1 MPSGDAPPPRPWCPD
16 GPRAEVVALGDRI
29 AELSARIQA
38 ATWELLALIRQFDE
52 RNGWAGCV
60 SCAEW
65 LGWRTGLA
73 PGAARE
79 HVRVARALADLP
91 KLSDAMRCGKVS
103 YSKMRAITR
112 VATPETEDDLLN
124 VALSG
129 TAAHVEKIVRAWRRV
144 DRLAEQAED
153 RRRHETRSL
162 RTWVDDDGMV
172 VVRGRLS
179 PEVGAVVR
187 RALEAA
193 CDQARGGDARAS
205 DACADDAGGEAA
217 APTGASTVRGSGA
230 TAGDAAAGGGAEAEV
245 PSLAQRQADALGV
258 IAECALAGGLDR
270 GTAGDRY
277 QVVLH
282 VDADALKEA
291 PDVGSCQFKPQH
303 VVADRA
309 QKRSTAQTPREA
321 RQPYWNRRRWSCRS
335 AFHRHWPRS
344 GRNGFQVVLHMDADA
359 LTEAPDVP
367 AGTPAAAPGSVRP
380 RGGPDTPAGMP
391 ATAPGSVGG
400 GDGPRIAAEAP
411 ATASGPEGRD
421 GDSRVAAGTSA
432 TAPGPAGRGDG
443 ARVPA
448 ETPAETRAA
457 TGRRGPG
464 PKTQASA
471 AWRAARGR
479 PTRRSTQPCPGPRAA
494 APTPAVHA
502 QTVLDEAGGIH
513 VSTETARRLACD
525 AATVRMQHG
534 PGGEILDVGRRTR
547 TISPALRRA
556 LRARD
561 HQCRFPGCRNQRC
574 DCHHVRHWADG
585 GATALDNL
593 VLLCRRHHRAVH
605 EEGFR
610 VTLDAAG
617 GVVFRRPDGRP
628 LPEAPAAPAWTGP
641 PLAPATARLERD
653 GVSIGPDTATPDWRG
668 ERLDLDWAIHVL
680 WRPRPKEAPAGDGQ
694 VPDRP

>member
-1 MPSGDAPPPRPWCPD
+1 MHPETTPVVPLPPLHPADSFVPSGDVPPPRPWCPD
-16 GPRAEVVALGDRI
+16 GPQAEVVALGDRI

-38 ATWELLALIRQFDE
+38 ATWELLELIRRFDD
-52 RNGWAGCV
+52 RNGWAGCT

-91 KLSDAMRCGKVS
+91 KLSDAMRRGKVS
-103 YSKMRAITR
+103 YSKVRAVTR

-124 VALSG
+124 VAVSG

-162 RTWVDDDGMV
+162 RTWVDEDGMV

-187 RALEAA
+187 RAIEAA
-193 CDQARGGDARAS
+193 CDQALGAGAAETDGGA
-205 DACADDAGGEAA
+205 DAGGAAGASADAGADVAPGEAA
-217 APTGASTVRGSGA
+217 ETP
-230 TAGDAAAGGGAEAEV
+230 E

-282 VDADALKEA
+282 VDADALTEA
-291 PDVGSCQFKPQH
+291 PDVPSGT
-303 VVADRA
+303 
-309 QKRSTAQTPREA
+309 STT
-321 RQPYWNRRRWSCRS
+321 S
-335 AFHRHWPRS
+335 ASGS
-344 GRNGFQVVLHMDADA
+344 GRRGDR
-359 LTEAPDVP
+359 PDVP
-367 AGTPAAAPGSVRP
+367 AGTPTTVTSESELLDSGP
-380 RGGPDTPAGMP
+380 RVPAGTP
-391 ATAPGSVGG
+391 
-400 GDGPRIAAEAP
+400 
-411 ATASGPEGRD
+411 TASVSESEWPDR
-421 GDSRVAAGTSA
+421 A
-432 TAPGPAGRGDG
+432 

-448 ETPAETRAA
+448 GTPVVVSPGIDLPDAGSETHAGATRHA
-457 TGRRGPG
+457 GGVVR
-464 PKTQASA
+464 
-471 AWRAARGR
+471 
-479 PTRRSTQPCPGPRAA
+479 TRWSPHPCPGVGSAA
-494 APTPAVHA
+494 SPPTVCR

-513 VSTETARRLACD
+513 VSAETARRLACD

-534 PGGEILDVGRRTR
+534 PTGEILDVGRRTR

-561 HQCRFPGCRNQRC
+561 RQCRFPGCRNRRV
-574 DCHHVRHWADG
+574 DAHHIEHWAHG

-610 VTLDAAG
+610 ITLDAAG
-617 GVVFRRPDGRP
+617 EVEFLRPDGRP

-641 PLAPATARLERD
+641 PLAPVTARLEWD
-653 GVSIGPDTATPDWRG
+653 GVSIDPDTLTPDWRG

-680 WRPRPKEAPAGDGQ
+680 WRPRPQAETICEEQA
-694 VPDRP
+694 PDRP

>member
-1 MPSGDAPPPRPWCPD
+1 MRPATTPDDPAAPTHFADGAAPAGGAPD
-16 GPRAEVVALGDRI
+16 GSRRQKADGRRAEVARLGDRI

-38 ATWELLALIRQFDE
+38 ATWELLVLIRQFDE
-52 RNGWAGCV
+52 SSGWAGCA

-79 HVRVARALADLP
+79 HVRVARALANLP
-91 KLSDAMRCGKVS
+91 KLGDAMRRGAVS
-103 YSKMRAITR
+103 YSKVRAVTR

-129 TAAHVEKIVRAWRRV
+129 TAAHVEQIVRGWRRV

-162 RTWVDDDGMV
+162 RTWVDEDGMV
-172 VVRGRLS
+172 VLRGRLA

-193 CDQARGGDARAS
+193 CDQARGESAPAS
-205 DACADDAGGEAA
+205 NGSVDAGEAGDGNAAPGEAA
-217 APTGASTVRGSGA
+217 ETPI
-230 TAGDAAAGGGAEAEV
+230 

-277 QVVLH
+277 QVVVH
-282 VDADALKEA
+282 VDADALA
-291 PDVGSCQFKPQH
+291 
-303 VVADRA
+303 
-309 QKRSTAQTPREA
+309 
-321 RQPYWNRRRWSCRS
+321 
-335 AFHRHWPRS
+335 
-344 GRNGFQVVLHMDADA
+344 
-359 LTEAPDVP
+359 EAPDVP
-367 AGTPAAAPGSVRP
+367 AGTSAQAPPVSGQ
-380 RGGPDTPAGMP
+380 
-391 ATAPGSVGG
+391 PGASSET
-400 GDGPRIAAEAP
+400 RAE
-411 ATASGPEGRD
+411 TTRL
-421 GDSRVAAGTSA
+421 
-432 TAPGPAGRGDG
+432 AGRG
-443 ARVPA
+443 
-448 ETPAETRAA
+448 
-457 TGRRGPG
+457 RRTCRSPRPGPG
-464 PKTQASA
+464 S
-471 AWRAARGR
+471 R
-479 PTRRSTQPCPGPRAA
+479 PTASTSAGRG
-494 APTPAVHA
+494 

-513 VSTETARRLACD
+513 VSAETARRLACD

-534 PGGEILDVGRRTR
+534 AGGEILDVGRRTR

-556 LRARD
+556 LAARD
-561 HQCRFPGCRNQRC
+561 RQCRFPGCRNLRC
-574 DCHHVRHWADG
+574 DAHHVRHWADG

-610 VTLDAAG
+610 VTLDG
-617 GVVFRRPDGRP
+617 TGDVQFVRPDGRP
-628 LPEAPAAPAWTGP
+628 LLAAPPAPAWTGP
-641 PLAPATARLERD
+641 PLAPVTARLERD

-680 WRPRPKEAPAGDGQ
+680 WRPRPQEAPACDSQ
-694 VPDRP
+694 TPDRPSTG